1 MTILAAAYL
10 DGHVIAISDRLNLW
24 ARSNCTR
31 AVYQDKW
38 MTLPA
43 EAPSLLWGWAGW
55 SDIGS
60 LMAPQVR
67 RSASEWQT
75 LKEAVSGAL
84 RSMNEQTP
92 SHTTDCLAAGWIK
105 GVPGILH
112 FRSNGTVEGWEA
124 DRPSLGERF
133 VGVGSFGADLAWRF
147 AIGHL
152 KAERST
158 ENFRALLDL
167 VIHEEGQLDGLER
180 WDISP
185 EGVPAR
191 REAVDPRLPENPP
204 YFPSPTPFG
213 DTLMRSGRYRFSALA
228 PWRLRPTS
236 KAFSTSPDAL
246 LRLIGRLHTDRSMD
260 LVMVPNLPTPW
271 VARNWIETRL

>member
-1 MTILAAAYL
+1 
-10 DGHVIAISDRLNLW
+10 
-24 ARSNCTR
+24 
-31 AVYQDKW
+31 

-84 RSMNEQTP
+84 RSMNEQAP
-92 SHTTDCLAAGWIK
+92 SHTTDYLAAGWIN

-112 FRSNGTVEGWEA
+112 FRSNGTVEIREA

-133 VGVGSFGADLAWRF
+133 VGVGSFGADLAWKF

-167 VIHEEGQLDGLER
+167 VIHEEGELDGLER

-191 REAVDPRLPENPP
+191 LEAVDAPLPENPP
-204 YFPSPTPFG
+204 YFPSPTPLG
-213 DTLMRSGRYRFSALA
+213 TLS
-228 PWRLRPTS
+228 
-236 KAFSTSPDAL
+236 
-246 LRLIGRLHTDRSMD
+246 
-260 LVMVPNLPTPW
+260 
-271 VARNWIETRL
+271 